1 MKWKLVLLLSLFGL
15 AMAFATVSLIHVN
28 TELICWL
35 VIFIVSAY
43 LIAKNCIDRYFL
55 HGLLVGLLNC
65 VWITAIHVFYF
76 HTYMAHHIRMAR
88 KIADMTIANH
98 PMRMMALMGIGFGIV
113 LALILGL
120 LSFSVS
126 RLVKKKGA

>member
-1 MKWKLVLLLSLFGL
+1 MKWKLIFLLSLFGL
-15 AMAFATVSLIHVN
+15 AMAFATVFWIHVKL
-28 TELICWL
+28 ELFCWL
-35 VIFIVSAY
+35 VIFIISAY
-43 LIAKNCIDRYFL
+43 LIAMNCINRYFL

-65 VWITAIHVFYF
+65 VWITVIHIFYF
-76 HTYMAHHIRMAR
+76 HTFMAHHVRMAR
-88 KIADMTIANH
+88 KIGDMTISDH
-98 PMRMMALMGIGFGIV
+98 PLRMMTIMGIGFGIV